1 MLLRDAIGKGIEA
14 NAAQEGSHL
23 KLLAETPRNRGILDE
38 LKGHRPTPQHVFDY
52 TQTVSRFAPTVLRDR
67 EAELAELRGF
77 CLRPSG
83 KSYCYWRGTA
93 WAGKTALLATL
104 VLAPRMSEVT
114 FVPFFIRAGDQDD
127 YQAFLRVVTLQ
138 LGVFLGEI
146 PPSDPSH
153 ADLDSMLGEAAEK
166 CRQEGRRL
174 VLVVDGLDEDWYASR
189 TKPRRRPS
197 IASLLPE
204 RPPSGMRVIV
214 SGRPDPPVPDD
225 VPDGHPLLDAGV
237 VRELAPSLHAK
248 LSERRAKR
256 DLTDM
261 LEESPLSPQL
271 LGLIVAAETGLSG

>member
-138 LGVFLGEI
+138 LGVFLGKI

-153 ADLDSMLGEAAEK
+153 ADLD
-166 CRQEGRRL
+166 
-174 VLVVDGLDEDWYASR
+174 
-189 TKPRRRPS
+189 
-197 IASLLPE
+197 
-204 RPPSGMRVIV
+204 
-214 SGRPDPPVPDD
+214 
-225 VPDGHPLLDAGV
+225 
-237 VRELAPSLHAK
+237 
-248 LSERRAKR
+248 
-256 DLTDM
+256 
-261 LEESPLSPQL
+261 
-271 LGLIVAAETGLSG
+271 